1 MAINHDPMGYNNQL
15 NHVAMQN
22 FDVYSDRQEKL
33 KIGRVIDVLLD
44 QAGNLRYFIV
54 ELNSLMAGK
63 QVLIPLQNAQ
73 VDLETQRVYVQGL
86 TKAEVSS
93 LPPYQTSVHP
103 MTATGHRTE
112 VVREVMPM
120 RSLEESAPLE
130 ASAPLEGY
138 VVEHRTEAHRVV
150 PPAEPATTVHQ
161 SVVPPTEPPVTMPPR
176 TVSPPPTP
184 SVTSAP
190 VANIQE
196 ETIAPPV
203 ANIREGVMPAHGT
216 TGIRDE
222 MVIPLREERV
232 IVDRKKR
239 KAGEVVVRKEIET
252 EIIEVPIQRERLIV
266 EQIGDEPRTLAEIDL
281 DDPVNPNI

>member
-1 MAINHDPMGYNNQL
+1 MAINHDPMGYNNQP

-33 KIGRVIDVLLD
+33 KIGHVIDVLLD

-73 VDLETQRVYVQGL
+73 VDLQTQRVYVQGL

-93 LPPYQTSVHP
+93 LPPYQTSVNP
-103 MTATGHRTE
+103 IAATEHRTE

-120 RSLEESAPLE
+120 RSLEDSAPLE

-138 VVEHRTEAHRVV
+138 VVEHHPQVHRVV
-150 PPAEPATTVHQ
+150 SPVEPATTLHQ
-161 SVVPPTEPPVTMPPR
+161 SVVPPTEPPATMPPR
-176 TVSPPPTP
+176 TVSPPPI
-184 SVTSAP
+184 SHVASAP
-190 VANIQE
+190 VANIRE
-196 ETIAPPV
+196 ETITPPGT
-203 ANIREGVMPAHGT
+203 NIREGAMPASGT
-216 TGIRDE
+216 TEIRDE
-222 MVIPLREERV
+222 TVIPLREERV

-239 KAGEVVVRKEIET
+239 KAGEV
-252 EIIEVPIQRERLIV
+252 
-266 EQIGDEPRTLAEIDL
+266 
-281 DDPVNPNI
+281 

>member
-1 MAINHDPMGYNNQL
+1 MAINHDPTGYNNPL

-33 KIGRVIDVLLD
+33 KIGHVIDVLLD

-73 VDLETQRVYVQGL
+73 VDLQTQRVYVQGL
-86 TKAEVSS
+86 TKAEVGN
-93 LPPYQTSVHP
+93 LPPYQTSVNP
-103 MTATGHRTE
+103 ITATEHRTE

-138 VVEHRTEAHRVV
+138 VVEHRTEVHRVV
-150 PPAEPATTVHQ
+150 PPVGPATTVHQ

-176 TVSPPPTP
+176 TVSPPPSP
-184 SVTSAP
+184 SVASTP
-190 VANIQE
+190 VTNIRE
-196 ETIAPPV
+196 ETLTPPV
-203 ANIREGVMPAHGT
+203 SHMREGVMPATGT
-216 TGIRDE
+216 TEVRDE
-222 MVIPLREERV
+222 TVIPLREERV

-239 KAGEVVVRKEIET
+239 KAGEVIVRKEIET

-266 EQIGDEPRTLAEIDL
+266 EQVGDEPKTLAEIDL